1 MLQYDWYH
9 GSFAFVDVETTGGS
23 ARDSRIMEIAVVTV
37 DAGTVNEWSSLVD
50 PDCEVPPSIQ
60 ALTGI
65 TPDLLRAAPSFRQI
79 ADEVV
84 ERLNGRLFIAHNA
97 RFDYSFVRAELA
109 RCNLRYSTRPLCTV
123 RLSRA
128 LFPEQRGFSLDALI
142 ERFNLSVGQRHRALP
157 DALAL
162 VDLLKIYARMLEPL
176 QLDQLIRSL
185 TRQASLPPHLAAMA
199 LEDIPQSPGVYRFYG
214 HNALPLYIGK
224 SVNLRKR
231 ILSHFS
237 VTAKQRSSA
246 RVGMEAQRIE
256 YDVTAGELSASILE
270 LQQIHALRPLHN
282 RKGRKAA
289 AGVLLRLSHTLPLVD
304 IVPAEVVDSFHNDE
318 WYGPFFS
325 AARARA
331 LLTQLAKTQRLC
343 LILMG
348 MEKRKPPCFGHQ
360 LGICD
365 GACVDPRKG
374 EAMLARLQ
382 SALQPHRLPAWP
394 YAGVLVVRERDAATE
409 CEEAHVFYQ
418 WRHLGRARDAADV
431 AELAAAHRRAGFRV
445 DMFYLLRQIMRR
457 APRAACRQDVH
468 LQVVPLQCV

>member
-1 MLQYDWYH
+1 MLQYDWYK
-9 GSFAFVDVETTGGS
+9 GSFACVDVETTGGS

-37 DAGTVNEWSSLVD
+37 DAGVVNQWSSLVD
-50 PDCEVPPSIQ
+50 PDCDVPPSIQ

-65 TPDLLRAAPSFRQI
+65 SHDMLRAAPSFRQI
-79 ADEVV
+79 ADDVV
-84 ERLNGRLFIAHNA
+84 ERLQGRLFVAHNA

-109 RCNLRYSTRPLCTV
+109 RCGLRYSARPLCTV

-128 LFPEQRGFSLDALI
+128 LFPDQRGFSLDALI
-142 ERFNLSVGQRHRALP
+142 ERFNLIVSQRHRALP

-162 VDLLKIYARMLEPL
+162 VDLLKIYARMLEPS

-185 TRQASLPPHLAAMA
+185 TKQASLPPHLAAVE

-231 ILSHFS
+231 ILSHFV

-256 YDVTAGELSASILE
+256 YEVTAGELSASILE

-289 AGVLLRLSHTLPLVD
+289 AGVLVRLSHTLPLVEIVAAED
-304 IVPAEVVDSFHNDE
+304 IETLHNDQ

-325 AARARA
+325 AARARS
-331 LLTQLAKTQRLC
+331 LLTQLAKAQRLC

-348 MEKRKPPCFGHQ
+348 LEKRKPPCFGHQ
-360 LGICD
+360 LGVCG

-374 EAMLARLQ
+374 EAMLQRLTLVL
-382 SALQPHRLPAWP
+382 AAYRMPDWP
-394 YAGVLVVRERDAATE
+394 FAGLLIVREQDAQTE
-409 CEEAHVFYQ
+409 REEAHVFYE
-418 WRHLGRARDAADV
+418 WRHLGRALNAADI
-431 AELAAAHRRAGFRV
+431 AELATLRRRASFRV
-445 DMFYLLRQIMRR
+445 DMFYLLRQIVRR
-457 APRAACRQDVH
+457 QPRAAGARRVAMH
-468 LQVVPLQCV
+468 VVPVEC

>member
-1 MLQYDWYH
+1 MPQFDWYN
-9 GSFAFVDVETTGGS
+9 GSFACVDVETTGGS

-37 DAGTVNEWSSLVD
+37 DEGIVNQWSSLVD

-60 ALTGI
+60 GLTGI
-65 TPDLLRAAPSFRQI
+65 TPAMLRAAPSFRQI
-79 ADEVV
+79 ADEVI
-84 ERLNGRLFIAHNA
+84 ERLNDRLFIAHNA

-109 RCNLRYSTRPLCTV
+109 RCNLRYSARPLCTV

-128 LFPEQRGFSLDALI
+128 LVPGQRGYSLDALI
-142 ERFNLSVGQRHRALP
+142 QRFNLSVSQRHRALP

-162 VDLLKIYARMLEPL
+162 VDLLKIYARMLEPA

-185 TRQASLPPHLAAMA
+185 TKQASLPPHLASVD
-199 LEDIPQSPGVYRFYG
+199 LDDIPQSPGVYRFYG

-231 ILSHFS
+231 ILSHFV

-256 YDVTAGELSASILE
+256 YQVTAGELSASILE

-289 AGVLLRLSHTLPLVD
+289 SGVLLRLSHTLPLVD
-304 IVPAEVVDSFHNDE
+304 IVAAEEVNSLRDDE

-331 LLTQLAKTQRLC
+331 LLTQLAKAQRLC

-348 MEKRKPPCFGHQ
+348 VEKRQPPCFGYQ
-360 LGICD
+360 LGCCD

-374 EAMLARLQ
+374 EAMWARLRR
-382 SALQPHRLPAWP
+382 ALQPHRLPAWP
-394 YAGVLVVRERDAATE
+394 YAGCLIVREQDAATE
-409 CEEAHVFYQ
+409 REEAHVFYE
-418 WRHLGRARDAADV
+418 WRHLGRACNEGEV
-431 AELAAAHRRAGFRV
+431 AELAAAHRRASFRI

-457 APRAACRQDVH
+457 PLRQGRGQGLA
-468 LQVVPLQCV
+468 LQVVPLICR